1 MFLAATDA
9 TLIAAFIGG
18 LISFLSPCVLP
29 IVPGYLSLVT
39 GVSATELN
47 EPDARR
53 MRGIAIN
60 TGLFVAG
67 FTAVFVAMGLGATAI
82 GDVLIR
88 NQELL
93 TRLSG
98 VVMIVLALY
107 LAGSQILMAPGV
119 YREVRFHPHVERF
132 GPFAAPVIGAA
143 FAFGWTPC
151 IGPILGS
158 ILTVAATQDEIARG
172 GLLLLVY
179 GLGLGVPFLIV
190 GLAMG
195 RITGALSWFKRRGR
209 AITFVSAG
217 LLLVFGVI
225 LLFDQLPWVTAQLSS
240 FLDRIGLG
248 GLVTIG

>member
-1 MFLAATDA
+1 MFVAAADA
-9 TLIAAFIGG
+9 TFVAAFFGG
-18 LISFLSPCVLP
+18 VISFLSPCVLP

-39 GVSATELN
+39 GVSATELG
-47 EPDARR
+47 ETDARR
-53 MRGIAIN
+53 TRGIVVN
-60 TGLFVAG
+60 TALFVAG
-67 FTAVFVAMGLGATAI
+67 FTTVFVALGLGATAL
-82 GDVLIR
+82 GDALIR

-93 TRLSG
+93 TRLAG

-107 LAGSQILMAPGV
+107 LAGSQVLMAPNV
-119 YREVRFHPHVERF
+119 YRELRFHPHVERF

-190 GLAMG
+190 GLTMG
-195 RITGALSWFKRRGR
+195 RVTGALSWFKRHGR

-217 LLLVFGVI
+217 LLFGFGLI

-240 FLDRIGLG
+240 LLDRVGLG